1 MVFPTVNNQI
11 LFNMKKF
18 LFNQFSIILLCLF
31 MAPRANAQD
40 HPHFYFNA
48 KGSVL
53 DEKLI
58 KTMERNVEA
67 VFSVINTAYNRN
79 DSILNISP
87 SNATS
92 DAIKRIKALW
102 GTSHFRCTEMNNI
115 ISRVLTRGDDVYQ
128 IRNIPVFFASGS
140 SPEDQYQD
148 IVIDFNLDGKIC
160 DLYEAIE
167 DIQYQKIFENSE
179 SVTDYRYRQMV
190 ADFVESFRS
199 AYNRK
204 DLPYLKAVFSEDA
217 LIITGTVI
225 GLQRN
230 PDIENGVTYSPKIS
244 YSVQSKDEYI
254 TRLENNIF
262 KNNKVIDIK
271 FKIQSINKH
280 KDKPIYGVLIKQDWN
295 SSTYNDKGWLFLI
308 IDYGDINAPCI
319 HVRTWQPLDTP
330 QDSIFGL
337 DSPEFRIY

>member
-1 MVFPTVNNQI
+1 MKKV
-11 LFNMKKF
+11 LFNRFSLIVLSLFAF
-18 LFNQFSIILLCLF
+18 LQVS
-31 MAPRANAQD
+31 AQD
-40 HPHFYFNA
+40 HPTFVINR
-48 KGSVL
+48 KECTLRES
-53 DEKLI
+53 LI
-58 KTMERNVEA
+58 KTMENNVEVLFA
-67 VFSVINTAYNRN
+67 TINSAYNRN
-79 DSILNISP
+79 EENLNISETC
-87 SNATS
+87 ATTT
-92 DAIKRIKALW
+92 AKERIQDLW
-102 GTSHFRCTEMNNI
+102 TTSHFRCTEMNNI
-115 ISRVLTRGDDVYQ
+115 ISRVLTRGNNVYQ

-148 IVIDFNLDGKIC
+148 IVIDFDLNGKIC

-204 DLPYLKAVFSEDA
+204 DLPYLEAVYSEDA

-225 GLQRN
+225 GLQK
-230 PDIENGVTYSPKIS
+230 DTSIENIVTYTPKIR

-254 TRLENNIF
+254 KRLREKIF

-295 SSTYNDKGWLFLI
+295 TSTYNDKGWLFLI
-308 IDYGDINAPCI
+308 IDYEDVNAPCI

>member
-1 MVFPTVNNQI
+1 MKKV
-11 LFNMKKF
+11 LFNRFSLVVLSLFAF
-18 LFNQFSIILLCLF
+18 LQVS
-31 MAPRANAQD
+31 AQD
-40 HPHFYFNA
+40 HPTFVINR
-48 KGSVL
+48 KECTLRES
-53 DEKLI
+53 LI
-58 KTMERNVEA
+58 KTMENNVEVLFA
-67 VFSVINTAYNRN
+67 TINSAYNRN
-79 DSILNISP
+79 EENLNILETC
-87 SNATS
+87 ATTT
-92 DAIKRIKALW
+92 AKERIQDLW
-102 GTSHFRCTEMNNI
+102 ATSHFRCTEMNNI
-115 ISRVLTRGDDVYQ
+115 ISRVLTRGNNVYQ

-148 IVIDFNLDGKIC
+148 IVIDFDLNGEIC

-204 DLPYLKAVFSEDA
+204 DLPYLEAVYSEDA

-225 GLQRN
+225 GLQK
-230 PDIENGVTYSPKIS
+230 DTSIENIVTYTPKIR
-244 YSVQSKDEYI
+244 YSVKSKDEYI
-254 TRLENNIF
+254 KSLREKIF

-295 SSTYNDKGWLFLI
+295 TSTYNDKGWLFLI
-308 IDYGDINAPCI
+308 IDYEDVNAPCI